1 MFYSIQECKNEA
13 KSPLQVPNI
22 LRNGVEQ
29 NACPVKYLFY
39 GTSLLGAI
47 TIFFQ
52 VLQLSD
58 RLYIHA

>member
-22 LRNGVEQ
+22 LWNGVEQ

-52 VLQLSD
+52 CV
-58 RLYIHA
+58 AVV